1 MKEKPR
7 CTETKN
13 YKTTRRRLR
22 ATLGKALVCMFG
34 LLPTLSL
41 ADLDARQRH
50 LLNSKCVQCHANQH
64 TGAPLIGARE
74 EWRSVVNQGEFV
86 TLSNVVQ
93 GIRGM
98 PPLGYC
104 SACSE
109 EDLMAITR
117 FMALW
122 PKPATGQD

>member
-1 MKEKPR
+1 M
-7 CTETKN
+7 
-13 YKTTRRRLR
+13 
-22 ATLGKALVCMFG
+22 G
-34 LLPTLSL
+34 L
-41 ADLDARQRH
+41 Q
-50 LLNSKCVQCHANQH
+50 
-64 TGAPLIGARE
+64 E
-74 EWRSVVNQGEFV
+74 EWAYVVKQGEFA

-117 FMALW
+117 FMAQW
-122 PKPATGQD
+122 PTPVKGQD

>member
-1 MKEKPR
+1 MKEKPSY
-7 CTETKN
+7 TEHKN
-13 YKTTRRRLR
+13 NKTTRLR
-22 ATLGKALVCMFG
+22 ATQGKALICMLG

-41 ADLDARQRH
+41 ADLDARQRQ
-50 LLNSKCVQCHANQH
+50 LLNSKCVQCHTNPH
-64 TGAPLIGARE
+64 TGAPLMGAQE